1 MSNDK
6 REAQKKN
13 REKAIRKAKT
23 VKSIKGIVIACM
35 ILAVLGVIG
44 WAVASSIVVDTKAV
58 ENFSEGL
65 NNDGTIAGIKAS
77 DYVEMCDYK
86 NITVSRSDLD
96 ITEEEWNSYVENILA
111 AYPDNSTDT
120 SLKIKDGD
128 TINLDYVGS
137 IDGVEFQGG
146 STGGM
151 GTSLTIG
158 SHSYIDGFEDA
169 IIGHNV
175 GENFDI
181 HVTFPEDYG
190 KEDLN
195 GKEAVFNI
203 TVNSVEVPSEFND
216 DFIKAH
222 YSDVASTTEE
232 YKQYYMDSMFDD
244 NLKQYLTT
252 YVRDNSIVKDYPK
265 AYLKTVKG
273 QIKNNDLK
281 TYEQYKA
288 YGGETAIGKF
298 EDFTGL
304 SKKEYEASITT
315 KAQNTIDDN
324 LKFQAIYEDAGLSVT
339 QDDVKEM
346 LDAYG
351 LDSTYYSTYEETYG
365 NPYLYQTAMSY
376 KVLNYLQSVTTVNE

>member
-252 YVRDNSIVKDYPK
+252 
-265 AYLKTVKG
+265 
-273 QIKNNDLK
+273 
-281 TYEQYKA
+281 
-288 YGGETAIGKF
+288 
-298 EDFTGL
+298 
-304 SKKEYEASITT
+304 
-315 KAQNTIDDN
+315 
-324 LKFQAIYEDAGLSVT
+324 
-339 QDDVKEM
+339 
-346 LDAYG
+346 
-351 LDSTYYSTYEETYG
+351 
-365 NPYLYQTAMSY
+365 
-376 KVLNYLQSVTTVNE
+376 